1 MATIFSKIIEG
12 NIPAY
17 KILEDDKFLAFL
29 DVFPLAKGHT
39 LVIPKLEIDYIF
51 DMEDGHIA
59 ELMVFTKKVA
69 LAIGK
74 AIPCVKVGIS
84 VIGLEVPHA
93 HVHLIPM
100 QNVSDMNFSKEKLIL
115 SKDDMLVIAE
125 KIKSKL

>member
-1 MATIFSKIIEG
+1 MSTIFSKIIEG

>member
-1 MATIFSKIIEG
+1 MSTIFSKIIEG

-69 LAIGK
+69 LAIDK